1 MVWGGNLP
9 PLHIHIRMATKMNQ
23 QASAWGVVIDPPHA
37 VGRED
42 LCKYFNNTLSL
53 IPILSKRLGY
63 QYATIIHDCDDD
75 ENGNPKRAHLH
86 LVMWGKKRHT
96 KSAVLNLLQDNL
108 EGQIQV
114 DKVLYL
120 EEALRYLI
128 HQGYEDKYQYEID
141 EIKTDDVSKVQTA
154 MKNIDK
160 EIDGPTLFDIIMA
173 CDFDRVKIIMAIGPQ
188 QYCRLYR
195 AIDVIIHEVA

>member
-1 MVWGGNLP
+1 
-9 PLHIHIRMATKMNQ
+9 MATKMNQ

-37 VGRED
+37 VGREE
-42 LCKYFNNTLSL
+42 LCNFFSNTLSL

-63 QYATIIHDCDDD
+63 HYATIIHDCDDD
-75 ENGNPKRAHLH
+75 EEGNPKRAHLH

-96 KSAVLNLLQDNL
+96 KSAVLNLFQDNL

-128 HQGYEDKYQYEID
+128 HQGYEDKYQYEV
-141 EIKTDDVSKVQTA
+141 EEVKTDDYTKVKTSIQ
-154 MKNIDK
+154 NIDK
-160 EIDGPTLFDIIMA
+160 EIDGQTLFDIILA
-173 CDFDRVKIIMAIGPQ
+173 CDCDRVKIIMTLGPQ

>member
-9 PLHIHIRMATKMNQ
+9 PLHTHIRMATKLNQ

-37 VGRED
+37 VDCEH
-42 LCKYFNNTLSL
+42 LCNYFNNTLSL

-63 QYATIIHDCDDD
+63 HYATIIHDCDDD
-75 ENGNPKRAHLH
+75 EKGNPKRPHMH
-86 LVMWGKKRHT
+86 LVMWGRKRHT
-96 KSAVLNLLQDNL
+96 KSAVLNLFQDNL
-108 EGQIQV
+108 EGQIQI

-128 HQGYEDKYQYEID
+128 HQGYEEKYQYEIE
-141 EIKTDDVSKVQTA
+141 EIKTDDFTKVQTS

-160 EIDGPTLFDIIMA
+160 EMDGETLFDIIMA
-173 CDFDRVKIIMAIGPQ
+173 CEFDRVKIIMAIGPQ

-195 AIDVIIHEVA
+195 AIDVIINEVA